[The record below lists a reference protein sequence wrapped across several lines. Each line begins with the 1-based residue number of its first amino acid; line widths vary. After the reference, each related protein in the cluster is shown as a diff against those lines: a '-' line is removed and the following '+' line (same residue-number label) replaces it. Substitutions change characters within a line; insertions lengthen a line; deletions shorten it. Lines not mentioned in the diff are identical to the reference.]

1 MRGRRFRFGPRQ
13 PHGKLRTT
21 AAFRL
26 GRRSNGAPAPASRCL
41 SVTCPPRPR
50 DPGRRGAGAG
60 PPSECLCRAA
70 RGAVSEPGP
79 RRRRGIETETVAPL
93 PRTAVSDQLPRW
105 VEQAQQETLL
115 DAHPLTARAEIQRDL
130 VIAYPNISA
139 LDLTVLLRAIDSV
152 LGKVALAIR
161 FMALFSIAS
170 GLVILVGAIGTSRF
184 QRIRESIL
192 LKTIGARSRT
202 IRRILATE
210 YFALGTLAGF
220 TGVLLAAIAGW
231 LLIRFLFE
239 LNFYLPGVPL
249 VTFWLA
255 TAVLTTAI
263 GLANSRDVVRRTPLA
278 GMRDLAE

>member
-1 MRGRRFRFGPRQ
+1 VAANIARVSIEESIAEELDVWVGDLITWDIQGVPLESEIISVRRVDWARFEPNFY
-13 PHGKLRTT
+13 LV
-21 AAFRL
+21 F
-26 GRRSNGAPAPASRCL
+26 
-41 SVTCPPRPR
+41 
-50 DPGRRGAGAG
+50 
-60 PPSECLCRAA
+60 
-70 RGAVSEPGP
+70 EPGYLEDAP
-79 RRRRGIETETVAPL
+79 QTILVLTGIEDV
-93 PRTAVSDQLPRW
+93 
-105 VEQAQQETLL
+105 
-115 DAHPLTARAEIQRDL
+115 TARAEIQRDL

-152 LGKVALAIR
+152 LSKVALAIR

-249 VTFWLA
+249 VAFWLA